1 MIIKPWEFPLL
12 RELVINNAVFTSAK
26 ATKFL
31 NDQYIVISR
40 ASVIGT
46 LNRWCDDG
54 VLGYVEERCQGG
66 RRKVYR
72 RAVDGEGFLAL
83 LRRELNGVYDE
94 ASRSLKEVSE

>member
-31 NDQYIVISR
+31 KDQLIEISR

-46 LNRWCDDG
+46 LNRWCEG
-54 VLGYVEERCQGG
+54 GILSYVEERCQGG
-66 RRKVYR
+66 KRKVYR
-72 RAVDGEGFLAL
+72 RVVNGEEFLAL
-83 LRRELNGVYDE
+83 LRLELNREYDE
-94 ASRSLKEVSE
+94 AYRSLQGKVN